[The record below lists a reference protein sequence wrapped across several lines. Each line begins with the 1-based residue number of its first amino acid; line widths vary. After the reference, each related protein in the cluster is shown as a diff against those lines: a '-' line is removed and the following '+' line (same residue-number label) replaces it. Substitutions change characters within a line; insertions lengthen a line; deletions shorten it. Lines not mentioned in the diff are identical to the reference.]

1 MKISKISEK
10 EEQRR
15 KTEEKEKERKEKQRT
30 KKLNAGREAAAVYLG
45 AERPGRHIHQIQQQH
60 SNNQVEARQNKVQNL
75 IKKFLSN
82 YRPEF
87 RRW

>member
-1 MKISKISEK
+1 MWKFQALDFKK

-45 AERPGRHIHQIQQQH
+45 AKRPGRHNCSSLHERTEQPPQGPEN
-60 SNNQVEARQNKVQNL
+60 S
-75 IKKFLSN
+75 KKSFGKSG
-82 YRPEF
+82 PHF
-87 RRW
+87 FGI